1 MNRIPHEAMAAFC
14 EGEDEERQRPEH
26 NTPTAR
32 AKRAIGASPFVR
44 AHGPFALHIDGTTYA
59 GFATERGV
67 VLTPHVKPTRTPSD
81 ALLRCAGAMVR
92 AERHPV
98 DLAMLRAWCNCFDGP
113 VDVRVFGVPVNAEQ
127 LFRTFEAF
135 PTATEGAYAV
145 ATVEAGLPGE
155 EPSNASMI
163 CLVSDGIVVGVT
175 QLASAKDCAA
185 AWPIPAGVRE

>member
-1 MNRIPHEAMAAFC
+1 MHNIPDGMLDAIG

-26 NTPTAR
+26 NTPKAR

-44 AHGPFALHIDGTTYA
+44 AHGPFNLHAEGTTYA
-59 GFATERGV
+59 GYATDRGI
-67 VLTPHVKPTRTPSD
+67 VLTPHVTPTRTPSD
-81 ALLRCAGAMVR
+81 ALLRCAEAMVR

-98 DLAMLRAWCNCFDGP
+98 DLAMLRAWLDCFDGP
-113 VDVRVFGVPVNAEQ
+113 VDVRVFGVPVNAAQ
-127 LFRTFEAF
+127 LFRAFEAF
-135 PTATEGAYAV
+135 PTATDGAYAV

-155 EPSNASMI
+155 KPSNVSML
-163 CLVSDGIVVGVT
+163 CLVSDGIIVGVT